1 LGQAITDLFAADL
14 VVLIES
20 GRSNLDLFDRNRGI
34 EAQRLA
40 GLLIRP
46 GAWALGRAV
55 PGDGR

>member
-1 LGQAITDLFAADL
+1 LDRAITDLFVDDL

-40 GLLIRP
+40 GLLIRS
-46 GAWALGRAV
+46 GAWVLARAV